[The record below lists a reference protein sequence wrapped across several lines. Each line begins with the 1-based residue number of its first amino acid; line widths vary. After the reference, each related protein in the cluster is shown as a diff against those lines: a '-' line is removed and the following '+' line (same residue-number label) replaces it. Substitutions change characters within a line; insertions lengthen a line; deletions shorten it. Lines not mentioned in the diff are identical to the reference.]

1 MCIYIYIYKI
11 YSVYWYKLD
20 CLAPWFYSKSIFPE
34 QSQLLQ
40 YHIYYYFF
48 IILQPY
54 SYASPLWISF
64 IKGNIH
70 VCFHFVNVSCHI
82 PLNWQKM
89 ILINRFIFA
98 RLLCTS
104 FLSLSLCFSHLT
116 QHQSVEMTGFS
127 LSQRNKS
134 LHITMSSYH
143 LGNANNLRCH
153 PMLICFHWSIE
164 KTIPL
169 DLLAI
174 HMGTFK
180 YN

>member
-1 MCIYIYIYKI
+1 MVQVWLSCTLVLFQIYFSWAVTTATI
-11 YSVYWYKLD
+11 SHL
-20 CLAPWFYSKSIFPE
+20 LLSI
-34 QSQLLQ
+34 
-40 YHIYYYFF
+40 FF
-48 IILQPY
+48 IIPQPC

-70 VCFHFVNVSCHI
+70 VWFHFVNVSCHI
-82 PLNWQKM
+82 LLNWQKM

-104 FLSLSLCFSHLT
+104 FLSLSLSLCFSHLT
-116 QHQSVEMTGFS
+116 QHQNVEMIGFS
-127 LSQRNKS
+127 LSQWNKS
-134 LHITMSSYH
+134 LLITMSSYH

-153 PMLICFHWSIE
+153 PMLIRFHWSIE
-164 KTIPL
+164 KTISL
-169 DLLAI
+169 DLLAT